1 MPNHQTDVLG
11 EPFTAETIDLAPDAE
26 GEVVATLVHRPAGS
40 PTRRA
45 VLHVHGFAD
54 YFFQTDLAAWWTERG
69 YDFYALDLRKY
80 GRSTRPWQ
88 TPTYVDDLRE
98 YLPELDEA
106 WSRIVERDGHDEVVL
121 SAHSTGGLVVGL
133 WADERRPAA
142 LAGAVMNSPWLDLQ
156 GSALLRVVGTPV
168 IEQVGRRQPR
178 REIKRQV
185 TGFYTRSLHRDHEG
199 EWDFDLTWKPVESFP
214 VRAGWLRA
222 VRRGHAALHRG
233 LHLPCPVLVLSS
245 DRSTLPQEPGEDVH
259 TSDIVLDVDQI
270 RRWSTAYG
278 PHVTYVAV
286 PGARHDVFL
295 SRLEA
300 RERAYATV
308 DTWRTAWIGG

>member
-1 MPNHQTDVLG
+1 MP
-11 EPFTAETIDLAPDAE
+11 PDAE
-26 GEVVATLVHRPAGS
+26 GEVVATLVHRPADA

-54 YFFQTDLAAWWTERG
+54 YFFQAEMAAWWTERG
-69 YDFYALDLRKY
+69 YDFYAIDLRKY

-88 TPTYVDDLRE
+88 TPTYVDDLGE
-98 YLPELDEA
+98 YDADLDEA

-133 WADERRPAA
+133 WADRRQPEA

-185 TGFYTRSLHRDHEG
+185 TGFYTRSLHREHDG
-199 EWDFDLTWKPVESFP
+199 EWDFDLTWKPIESFP
-214 VRAGWLRA
+214 VYAGWLRA
-222 VRRGHAALHRG
+222 VRRGHATLHRG
-233 LHLPCPVLVLSS
+233 LTLACPVLVLCS
-245 DRSTLPQEPGEDVH
+245 DRSTLPTEPGEDVD

-278 PHVTYVAV
+278 RHVTCVAV

-300 RERAYATV
+300 RERAYSTV
-308 DTWRTAWIGG
+308 DTWRAAWL